1 MLLMYHCRA
10 NPNARPPFVEVR
22 RNGQIKIK
30 ALSKAS
36 TLSGRSRHFREDAG
50 AISWDK
56 REGSITIKS
65 FIENIV
71 NPVNNSTQGS
81 RDLTKDEVRRLRL
94 MNHGTKPSRAKPGT
108 SKESKEKYV
117 ADTRKAAGIAT
128 AAGLP
133 QNADGKN
140 NNEQEPETEAEEML
154 LANRDAHQRPTDQ
167 CWYSDFLHDD
177 EHLYDNHHDQFVDEP
192 MALCKDSIHQ
202 KEEFMVAK
210 PRDGYDDLYDDLEGQ
225 FVDNP
230 MAYVPDIDYRKDKA
244 IVAEARNIAPR
255 RFVFCCKEDPM
266 LQSMTEQ
273 QAATHPLVN
282 MADPRNHIPK
292 TLTHVLAIRDALKV
306 TIDHFKEILGF
317 EPQLYEGSN
326 YISEYCNIQDQ
337 MDEVFD
343 VDATALRRLGPWR
356 GTILDWEQAKVYE
369 DPCIGRKQPFG
380 SSFLPAASV
389 DFHR

>member
-1 MLLMYHCRA
+1 M
-10 NPNARPPFVEVR
+10 EIR

-56 REGSITIKS
+56 REGSIAIKS

-71 NPVNNSTQGS
+71 RPVNNSTQGS
-81 RDLTKDEVRRLRL
+81 RDLTKDEVKRLRL

-128 AAGLP
+128 AARLP
-133 QNADGKN
+133 QNADGKKHN
-140 NNEQEPETEAEEML
+140 GQELEAGAEEMM
-154 LANRDAHQRPTDQ
+154 LANHDTHQRPTDQ
-167 CWYSDFLHDD
+167 GWYSDFLHDD
-177 EHLYDNHHDQFVDEP
+177 EHLYDNHEDQFVDEP
-192 MALCKDSIHQ
+192 TALCEDSNNQ
-202 KEEFMVAK
+202 KEEPMVAK
-210 PRDGYDDLYDDLEGQ
+210 PRDGYDNLYDDLEAQ

-230 MAYVPDIDYRKDKA
+230 MAYVSDIDYREDKP
-244 IVAEARNIAPR
+244 ILAEVRNTALL
-255 RFVFCCKEDPM
+255 RFVFCCIKDPK
-266 LQSMTEQ
+266 LQCMTEQ
-273 QAATHPLVN
+273 QAATNPVVN
-282 MADPRNHIPK
+282 MSDPRNHIPK

-306 TIDHFKEILGF
+306 TIDHFKEIFGF